1 MGAVLPASTALLRA
15 AFQCYAQSVFLAETN
30 CHLKLSF
37 LDRHYASQIART
49 RPQVTRAPSG
59 FRKFQAQHLMLS
71 RESGQPGAA
80 ATQTGEILKTN
91 RDKLALRRQSIRML
105 TQQRATQRPWRRH
118 HCGPAPGTDD
128 RGWGTSVIHASSGT
142 SVINP
147 SGGSALNPSGGRVLN
162 LSGDRLLSPSAD

>member
-105 TQQRATQRPWRRH
+105 TNSELRSAHGGGTTAA
-118 HCGPAPGTDD
+118 PASGTDD

>member
-1 MGAVLPASTALLRA
+1 MLRA
-15 AFQCYAQSVFLAETN
+15 VGVSRRNY

-105 TQQRATQRPWRRH
+105 TNSELRSAHGGGTTAAPPPARTIGGGVRR
-118 HCGPAPGTDD
+118 
-128 RGWGTSVIHASSGT
+128 
-142 SVINP
+142 
-147 SGGSALNPSGGRVLN
+147 
-162 LSGDRLLSPSAD
+162 

>member
-1 MGAVLPASTALLRA
+1 
-15 AFQCYAQSVFLAETN
+15 
-30 CHLKLSF
+30 
-37 LDRHYASQIART
+37 
-49 RPQVTRAPSG
+49 
-59 FRKFQAQHLMLS
+59 
-71 RESGQPGAA
+71 
-80 ATQTGEILKTN
+80 LKTN

-105 TQQRATQRPWRRH
+105 TNSELRSAHGGGTTAA
-118 HCGPAPGTDD
+118 PASGTDD